1 MVLRMVSSDTSAVVL
16 KISSRA
22 AIGFGARSHKRERR
36 KDGEI
41 DRTRRASRPRVSTFS
56 SKAKMHEILAF
67 ILFAGG
73 TDVSVNR
80 DETGENEDREKSG
93 GKVDKG
99 S

>member
-41 DRTRRASRPRVSTFS
+41 DRTEEPAGRVFPRFRRRRKCMKYSRLSCSQEEQMFR
-56 SKAKMHEILAF
+56 
-67 ILFAGG
+67 
-73 TDVSVNR
+73 
-80 DETGENEDREKSG
+80 
-93 GKVDKG
+93 
-99 S
+99 